1 MNSSEGQAI
10 HRPSY
15 LYPVFFGSFS
25 FVFLNFSLPI
35 RADDLGIDAVGI
47 GGMYAVFTGAMLLF
61 RPIVGYCL
69 DRLGRHIFFSSAFF
83 FYVLAMLLFVQSN
96 NIYDF
101 YLARFLQGIG
111 ASLMWVSARTMTS
124 DLNKAKSAGSAMGI
138 LTTTSVRGSMV
149 GATYGFTLL
158 GFLPMQSAWV
168 WAFGGYALMSVV
180 AFGFSLKVKETSTR
194 VFSTNSQDKINRAVP
209 WSPNL
214 AKVMFIVFL
223 SAFASA
229 LIEPIYLLFLKT
241 KFDINVIILAL
252 VFFPA
257 GLVHAILPRYSGQW
271 SDKWGRGKVIAIGLA
286 IAGCLSIALPYWQS
300 LYFIAVSYVLFSIG
314 WAMASPAEDA
324 LVNDISPIHLRG
336 TVMGIKEGASG
347 TGSALGPLAGGYI
360 YEYWAKEMAFVSNG
374 ILLIVVAMLALFWF
388 KQKISSSKV

>member
-252 VFFPA
+252 VFFSR
-257 GLVHAILPRYSGQW
+257 GLGSCNIAAVLW
-271 SDKWGRGKVIAIGLA
+271 SVVRQMGKGKSNRNRPCNSRLSFYCITLLA
-286 IAGCLSIALPYWQS
+286 IS
-300 LYFIAVSYVLFSIG
+300 LFYCCFVCFVLHRMGNGESSRGRVS
-314 WAMASPAEDA
+314 
-324 LVNDISPIHLRG
+324 
-336 TVMGIKEGASG
+336 
-347 TGSALGPLAGGYI
+347 
-360 YEYWAKEMAFVSNG
+360 
-374 ILLIVVAMLALFWF
+374 
-388 KQKISSSKV
+388 

>member
-1 MNSSEGQAI
+1 MNSLESQTAI
-10 HRPSY
+10 RPSY

-47 GGMYAVFTGAMLLF
+47 GGMYAVFTGAMLIF

-69 DRLGRHIFFSSAFF
+69 DRFGRHIFFSSAFF
-83 FYVLAMLLFVQSN
+83 FYVLAMLVFTQSN
-96 NIYDF
+96 SIYDF

-111 ASLMWVSARTMTS
+111 ASLMWVSARTITS
-124 DLNKAKSAGSAMGI
+124 DLHKSESVGSAMGV

-168 WAFGGYALMSVV
+168 WAFIGYSLMSAV
-180 AFGFSLKVKETSTR
+180 ALLFSLKLKETSTM
-194 VFSTNSQDKINRAVP
+194 VLPNNSYESFNGSVP

-214 AKVMFIVFL
+214 VKVLFIVFL

-241 KFDINVIILAL
+241 KFDISVLTLAL

-271 SDKWGRGKVIAIGLA
+271 SDKWGRGTIIAIGLA
-286 IAGCLSIALPYWQS
+286 LAGCLSIALPYWQS
-300 LYFIAVSYVLFSIG
+300 LYFIAASYVLFSIG

-324 LVNDISPIHLRG
+324 LVTDISPAHLRG
-336 TVMGIKEGASG
+336 TIMGIREGASG
-347 TGSALGPLAGGYI
+347 AGSALGPLVGGYI

-374 ILLIVVAMLALFWF
+374 VLLIVVAILALFWF
-388 KQKISSSKV
+388 KQKLTFSKV